1 MIHLNLSVYNLSQ
14 FDKAPSVLRK
24 VTLMYKVSGPAS
36 LMQEP
41 MNQDAAALFTE
52 LKWVLFITE
61 YLSHQKLLEVNLDIV
76 KI

>member
-52 LKWVLFITE
+52 LK
-61 YLSHQKLLEVNLDIV
+61 
-76 KI
+76 